1 MLTLKIKE
9 GDLSVLMYEKYLYP
23 CLLVQKRMEV
33 IHLRALTNLTNQQI
47 AQVAGV
53 HPDTVTDYVRCYN
66 QQGLAGLKVVGY
78 RGPTSSLDEHQVS
91 LQESFQQQPPVSSNQ
106 ALARIKELTG
116 IERSP
121 TQVRTWMKKIGMKY
135 RKTGQVPAKADPAQ
149 QQKWLSDSFTPIMQQ
164 VKEGKAHLL
173 FMDSAHLVM
182 GVFLCCLWSFSRLFI
197 RSASARKRLN
207 VLGAVNAVSKQI
219 TFLTNTTY
227 ITAQT
232 VVEFLGQLRQ
242 QYPHLPL
249 YIVLDNA
256 RYQHCQLV
264 KQTAE
269 NLAIHLLFL
278 PAYSPNLNIIER
290 LWKWLKKTCLYAR
303 FYEDFPSFSTA
314 IEQTLR
320 QANTSHQKELES
332 LLTLNFQLFDKSVIH
347 PV

>member
-1 MLTLKIKE
+1 MLTLKINE
-9 GDLSVLMYEKYLYP
+9 ADLSVLRYEKYLYP

-33 IHLRALTNLTNQQI
+33 IHLRALTGLTNQQI
-47 AQVAGV
+47 AQIAGV

-66 QQGLAGLKVVGY
+66 QWGLAGLKTVGY
-78 RGPTSSLDEHQVS
+78 RGQAGALDHHQQI
-91 LQESFQQQPPVSSNQ
+91 LQAAFEQQPPLSANQ
-106 ALARIKELTG
+106 ALARIKQLTG

-121 TQVRTWMKKIGMKY
+121 TQVRHWLKKIGLKY
-135 RKTGQVPAKADPAQ
+135 RKTGQVPAKADPVG
-149 QQKWLSDSFTPIMQQ
+149 QQKWLADTLSPIIQQ

-173 FMDSAHLVM
+173 FVDSAHFVM
-182 GVFLCCLWSFSRLFI
+182 GVFLCWLWSFSPLFI

-207 VLGAVNAVSKQI
+207 VLGAVDALSKQVS
-219 TFLTNTTY
+219 FLTNTTY

-232 VVEFLGQLRQ
+232 VVDFLAQLRQ
-242 QYPHLPL
+242 QYPNLPL

-264 KQTAE
+264 KQTAQQ
-269 NLAIHLLFL
+269 LAIHLLFL

-290 LWKWLKKTCLYAR
+290 LWKWLKKKCLYAQ
-303 FYEDFPSFSTA
+303 FYEDFPAFSVA
-314 IEQTLR
+314 IENTLS
-320 QANTSHQKELES
+320 QANTNYQKELES